1 VCWVRTSFGPEAAEV
16 INIFALTIHQGLTA
30 ESLRTTMFA
39 YPTVASDLGYML
51 LSDTRRQFVSR
62 DSK

>member
-1 VCWVRTSFGPEAAEV
+1 V

-30 ESLRTTMFA
+30 EALRTTMFA